1 VTSQWHNALMHTMRG
16 TTRFQKLD
24 HIKFGLPFP
33 RKLVQNLFHF
43 VWALVLVR
51 DLCCSSRQ
59 SEPTMPPIRELS
71 HGLGRSEVHGV
82 AEETA
87 AQLQDS
93 SYLLS
98 DGTPQYIVD
107 IKKWLGACAELHGD
121 VCVAKPIRQR
131 PQNEVPLWLIDTH
144 QGCIVPGLSADKYLA
159 PSYVWPE
166 SRTSSSPKPH
176 TLLLDTKSASD
187 FARPGFLDEIV
198 AQRIPTVIRHA
209 MELTRLLGE
218 RYLWVD
224 RVCIIQDDFGDGGTF
239 SQVASMDKIYA
250 GAHLTIIAA
259 ADDDHYEQKTRHRW
273 DMFKTQLYQAYHV
286 SVGGRIDEE
295 SETQPRN
302 HRQHRQLNED
312 ELAEIMSLRYAELMK
327 SKWAT
332 RGWTYQEQI
341 LCKRAAVFTNT
352 GLFWDCQR
360 SFWDG
365 VDIYLNQ
372 IFSSD
377 TLRADLG
384 RTFSERWWPD
394 FGLYIDISVPTMVES
409 SRIHRMPC

>member
-1 VTSQWHNALMHTMRG
+1 MRG

-332 RGWTYQEQI
+332 RRWTYQEKI
-341 LCKRAAVFTNT
+341 LCKKGCSLYQHWALL
-352 GLFWDCQR
+352 GLSTQ
-360 SFWDG
+360 
-365 VDIYLNQ
+365 L
-372 IFSSD
+372 
-377 TLRADLG
+377 LG
-384 RTFSERWWPD
+384 W
-394 FGLYIDISVPTMVES
+394 
-409 SRIHRMPC
+409 SRHLPEPNIQQ